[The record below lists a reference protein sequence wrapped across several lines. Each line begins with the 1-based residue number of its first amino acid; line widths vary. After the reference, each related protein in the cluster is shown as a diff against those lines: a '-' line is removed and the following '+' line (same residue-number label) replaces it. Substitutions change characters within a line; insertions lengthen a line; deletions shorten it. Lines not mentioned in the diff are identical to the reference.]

1 MKPLELSL
9 AAQWKPDARPFIPA
23 TSSVRKLNALVKS
36 AASSALER
44 TLETKVAALFPDL
57 REQLEDAP
65 RSFFLSVL
73 WTGDAEIHEL
83 NRDYRS
89 KDQPTDVL
97 SFPFWEGE
105 TLFEGAP
112 IPLGDLVLS
121 LETAARQASELHHS
135 LEREIAFLA
144 VHGTLHLLGF
154 DHDTG
159 AKRRT
164 MFSWQDELVEG
175 LSIA

>member
-1 MKPLELSL
+1 MKPLELCL
-9 AAQWKPDARPFIPA
+9 AAGWKSDARPFIPS
-23 TSSVRKLNALVKS
+23 TSSVRKLNVLVKR
-36 AASSALER
+36 AASLTLER

-65 RSFFLSVL
+65 RAFSLGVL
-73 WTGDAEIHEL
+73 WTGDAAIREW

-154 DHDTG
+154 DHNTD
-159 AKRRT
+159 AKRRV
-164 MFSWQDELVEG
+164 MFSWQDELVEN
-175 LSIA
+175 LSVA